1 MVDRVER
8 FISPLRKAWVSPD
21 GEVHEFEFGHHEQW
35 LHKNRDEFPKD
46 VLGIA
51 RGMSIHAAEKAG
63 WVRLTRRGEAMDVEG
78 TADAIEQ
85 NKVSALMWA
94 GPAVRWVNVDVSGRR
109 AFEASPEEF
118 EERSVAYMTRTAEQT
133 GLTIFRRRPAVQ
145 QRSIRVRAHR
155 RRRTR

>member
-1 MVDRVER
+1 MNEGDRPSIADPFMFVHTRGGLAMPER

-63 WVRLTRRGEAMDVEG
+63 WYVLPG
-78 TADAIEQ
+78 
-85 NKVSALMWA
+85 
-94 GPAVRWVNVDVSGRR
+94 
-109 AFEASPEEF
+109 
-118 EERSVAYMTRTAEQT
+118 AEK
-133 GLTIFRRRPAVQ
+133 R
-145 QRSIRVRAHR
+145 
-155 RRRTR
+155 